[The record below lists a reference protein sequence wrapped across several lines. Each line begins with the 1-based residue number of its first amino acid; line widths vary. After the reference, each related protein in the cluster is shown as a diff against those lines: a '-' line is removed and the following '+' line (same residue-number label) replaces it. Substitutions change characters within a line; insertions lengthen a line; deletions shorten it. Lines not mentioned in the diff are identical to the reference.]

1 MGKADSHHT
10 YQVLQ
15 IVCSSKREREGDQ
28 TETHCYGR
36 DYKLHIF
43 SVEGVGQTLDPFY
56 VCYGLFQIINEAL
69 NVSKI
74 TSLKNSKNSMS
85 LLKRNATFKKFFYQQ
100 TAQTY
105 IFAAVIGNV
114 RLKQLQIGS
123 STTKFFHTKYKR
135 ERLHSEAIMQITNTF
150 SFMVVLCMHTTDV
163 NEFR

>member
-1 MGKADSHHT
+1 MFQQK
-10 YQVLQ
+10 
-15 IVCSSKREREGDQ
+15 KEGDQ

-43 SVEGVGQTLDPFY
+43 SVEGVGQALDPFY

-85 LLKRNATFKKFFYQQ
+85 LQKRNAAFKKCLLPANSPNLHLCCCHRKCTIK
-100 TAQTY
+100 TAANWF
-105 IFAAVIGNV
+105 INNKV
-114 RLKQLQIGS
+114 
-123 STTKFFHTKYKR
+123 FHTKYKR
-135 ERLHSEAIMQITNTF
+135 ETLYTEAIMQITNTF